1 MSKKKKHIEEDEEI
15 LDNTEETTEDII
27 VEEIEEETID
37 LNIDIDEENYDIDV
51 DVEDN
56 ESLLIIEEDE
66 DTEFEKMFKGT
77 ANKHKLEGTHTL
89 KRDTIF
95 MGKAD
100 EPVTEEFETLT
111 TYIDFNTE
119 NYDIERGS
127 DYELESRHYEDY
139 YYRKQLVTDIYEILK
154 ENTDIDFVMNRRKP
168 NKQTFNDYY
177 VMCVS
182 NLNTKYTKSEIFVEL
197 SYYFTDNI
205 FNMFKLLNKKN
216 ATGIILELKEKGYL
230 TDIGNINFI

>member
-1 MSKKKKHIEEDEEI
+1 MSKKKKTEENEEI
-15 LDNTEETTEDII
+15 LETKEIVEDFI
-27 VEEIEEETID
+27 EEIEEIEETID
-37 LNIDIDEENYDIDV
+37 LNIDIDEDTYDMDSEPCIK
-51 DVEDN
+51 
-56 ESLLIIEEDE
+56 EEDE
-66 DTEFEKMFKGT
+66 DTEFDKMFKGT

-95 MGKAD
+95 MGKMD
-100 EPVTEEFETLT
+100 EPINDEIETS
-111 TYIDFNTE
+111 TYIDFNNE
-119 NYDIERGS
+119 NYSIERGS
-127 DYELESRHYEDY
+127 DYESETRHFEDCY
-139 YYRKQLVTDIYEILK
+139 YKKQLVADIYEILK

-230 TDIGNINFI
+230 TNIGNINFI

>member
-1 MSKKKKHIEEDEEI
+1 MSKKKHIEDDNEEI
-15 LDNTEETTEDII
+15 LDNTEENSEKSLF
-27 VEEIEEETID
+27 EEEGEDSID
-37 LNIDIDEENYDIDV
+37 LNIDIDEENY
-51 DVEDN
+51 N
-56 ESLLIIEEDE
+56 KEELCILEEE
-66 DTEFEKMFKGT
+66 DTEFDKIFKGT
-77 ANKHKLEGTHTL
+77 VNKHKLEGIHTL

-95 MGKAD
+95 MGK
-100 EPVTEEFETLT
+100 EEQQTEEIETLSM
-111 TYIDFNTE
+111 YIDLQNE
-119 NYDIERGS
+119 SYEIEKGS

-139 YYRKQLVTDIYEILK
+139 YYRKELVKDVYEILK

-177 VMCVS
+177 VMCVTK
-182 NLNTKYTKSEIFVEL
+182 LNTKYSKSEIFVEL

>member
-1 MSKKKKHIEEDEEI
+1 MPKKKKYLEEDEV
-15 LDNTEETTEDII
+15 LDNTEEITEEGEI
-27 VEEIEEETID
+27 VEEQEETLD
-37 LNIDIDEENYDIDV
+37 LNIDIDEESYDV
-51 DVEDN
+51 DAEPC
-56 ESLLIIEEDE
+56 IEEEESEE
-66 DTEFEKMFKGT
+66 DSEFDKIFKGT

-95 MGKAD
+95 MGKVD
-100 EPVTEEFETLT
+100 EFLEEEETFGSYMEL
-111 TYIDFNTE
+111 NNE

-127 DYELESRHYEDY
+127 DYEIESRHHEDY
-139 YYRKQLVTDIYEILK
+139 HYRKQLISDIYEILK

-177 VMCVS
+177 VMCI
-182 NLNTKYTKSEIFVEL
+182 NKLNTKYTKSEIFVEL